1 MLDNPL
7 YRRICGV
14 QASCVGSD
22 PNLPLEL
29 KLQLVDGRR
38 LDLIVACPLRV
49 IQAPVEGGLQ
59 GEGVREHQR
68 LVQPATILL
77 IQGTSAL
84 ESPERLSSPLSHALV
99 GGPMTLRAAHAL
111 ALALALIPGL
121 GPGEHVLLH
130 HPLGKV
136 PLVHAAR
143 QH

>member
-1 MLDNPL
+1 MALDNPL
-7 YRRICGV
+7 HRRICGV

-38 LDLIVACPLRV
+38 LEDLIVACPLRV
-49 IQAPVEGGLQ
+49 IQVPVEGGLL

-77 IQGTSAL
+77 IQGTSTL
-84 ESPERLSSPLSHALV
+84 ESPERLSSPLSNALV
-99 GGPMTLRAAHAL
+99 RGPMTLRAAHAL
-111 ALALALIPGL
+111 IPCP
-121 GPGEHVLLH
+121 GPGENVLLH

-136 PLVHAAR
+136 PVAHAVW